1 MKCPRCGSS
10 DVTVQAVVEHHL
22 VDAGKKRHGILWWIA
37 IGWWFAPAWWLLKFV
52 FRWVVLFPLTLI
64 SKALGWG
71 RGKRYDMTNETRAK
85 AVCQTCGHVW
95 EP

>member
-22 VDAGKKRHGILWWIA
+22 VDADRKRHGFLWRMT
-37 IGWWFAPAWWLLKFV
+37 IGLMMWPLRL
-52 FRWVVLFPLTLI
+52 FRWVLMIPVRIIRWVFRIQRPKDI
-64 SKALGWG
+64 S
-71 RGKRYDMTNETRAK
+71 NETRAK